1 MFLSYRTK
9 ETCFTFNNVENIS
22 AKTRHCEVCFKTNP
36 ANIYLPKVNNRNT
49 RKGMKYVQWTGFY
62 MIGNSFIKEL
72 VVSIILPK
80 WYTEY
85 WRALK

>member
-1 MFLSYRTK
+1 MI
-9 ETCFTFNNVENIS
+9 ETLE
-22 AKTRHCEVCFKTNP
+22 
-36 ANIYLPKVNNRNT
+36 
-49 RKGMKYVQWTGFY
+49 KGMKYVQWTGFY